1 MSSKSTT
8 ASAAET
14 ARETSTNGM
23 TAAAPEMSRHQFAR
37 AVDWMAAGFRAAG
50 EVQQV
55 NLQMGERAAL
65 LLTQAAENARKA
77 GSPNELVQIQSTLML
92 YEWQEMT
99 RYSQELML
107 AFARVAGQQP
117 ANGAAEHGASSTSKG
132 TSGLADAAIG
142 AAAPMVQAWQQ
153 VFSGMVPEA
162 TQAKH

>member
-8 ASAAET
+8 ASSADTE
-14 ARETSTNGM
+14 RETIAST
-23 TAAAPEMSRHQFAR
+23 TTAAPELSRQQFAR

-50 EVQQV
+50 ELQQV

-65 LLTQAAENARKA
+65 LLHQAGDNARKA
-77 GSPNELVQIQSTLML
+77 GSPSELMQIQSTLML

-107 AFARVAGQQP
+107 AFTRVATQSGNGATELG
-117 ANGAAEHGASSTSKG
+117 ANGSSRATA
-132 TSGLADAAIG
+132 GLADAAIG

-153 VFSGMVPEA
+153 VFTGMVPEA
-162 TQAKH
+162 AQAKH

>member
-1 MSSKSTT
+1 
-8 ASAAET
+8 
-14 ARETSTNGM
+14 
-23 TAAAPEMSRHQFAR
+23 MSRHQFAR

-65 LLTQAAENARKA
+65 LLTQAADNARKA
-77 GSPNELVQIQSTLML
+77 SSPNELVQIQSTLML

-107 AFARVAGQQP
+107 ALARVAGQP
-117 ANGAAEHGASSTSKG
+117 ANGAAEQGASAPSKG
-132 TSGLADAAIG
+132 TAGLADAAIG

-162 TQAKH
+162 TTQARH